1 VLCDLCVLCGN
12 NFHTSPGE
20 ARIMTGCYENEPRRD
35 AKENEKRE
43 DRKLRRWEDGEKQK
57 EKKSV

>member
-1 VLCDLCVLCGN
+1 
-12 NFHTSPGE
+12 
-20 ARIMTGCYENEPRRD
+20 MTGCYENEPRRD